1 MVARQPFRMMLPI
14 SARAS
19 CSSSMISSRL
29 QLAADDGPHQLEA
42 LGVRE
47 DQQRPAG
54 DVALEH
60 LVDAHE
66 MADLVLAQGPDR
78 RVAAHQVDPGHRQ
91 QHLLA
96 DHVAQAGGSTADAD
110 IDHLGQGVDLELVE
124 KLAHRGASRSAASS
138 RNSPIALSVSGF
150 CRNVAPT
157 SRARV
162 TTSTWWLAEMTAS
175 GSVGL
180 EPAQL
185 GREMKAVAARHVE
198 VEDGEVERILRS
210 ERESLVG
217 VGGLDAGPVGMQ
229 GRQSLG
235 DGHPRKLAVVDDQNP
250 VTHISWLPMIQ
261 QMRHVSVR

>member
-14 SARAS
+14 SASAS
-19 CSSSMISSRL
+19 CSSSMISSSV

-60 LVDAHE
+60 LVDADE
-66 MADLVLAQGPDR
+66 VADLVLAQGSLIAVSRLTRLTLGTDSSTCSPTMSR
-78 RVAAHQVDPGHRQ
+78 KLV
-91 QHLLA
+91 
-96 DHVAQAGGSTADAD
+96 GGTADAD
-110 IDHLGQGVDLELVE
+110 IDHLGQGVDLELG
-124 KLAHRGASRSAASS
+124 RGARSP
-138 RNSPIALSVSGF
+138 RRPVDRPRRPGTRPIAFSVSGF

-175 GSVGL
+175 GMPGL
-180 EPAQL
+180 SL
-185 GREMKAVAARHVE
+185 SSSAARCRPSRP
-198 VEDGEVERILRS
+198 GMLKSRIARSKASLRS

-217 VGGLDAGPVGMQ
+217 VGRLDRGSSRGGESSEPW
-229 GRQSLG
+229 
-235 DGHPRKLAVVDDQNP
+235 PRPCAQACCRRRPEPCNP
-250 VTHISWLPMIQ
+250 
-261 QMRHVSVR
+261 